1 MSIVE
6 ASATLRRPIQPKAVA
21 LVGFGPSMKLMHD
34 LPPDVEIWSLNAV
47 EEYDFPRLDR
57 AFELHPLRDLVLE
70 TPRWDRL
77 QKPLPY
83 PVYLLEPDP
92 RIPSGVA
99 YPIEAV
105 CDEVFENVVVGQE
118 HARYMDSTFPY
129 MLALAVHEGYKAV
142 IVCGFEFQSDT
153 EYRYQRPG
161 AALMIGWAAGK
172 GVKVILPEETG
183 LLPRTL
189 YGYEDYQMISRQNL
203 EQFLMDLQTQESD
216 WQGKLNTAHAQVVE
230 RSSNGNHD
238 GLPEA
243 TEARNEAFKQMYMR
257 AGAIYAIQ
265 HLIAICDR
273 KEVALTEML
282 DPFVVYENA

>member
-1 MSIVE
+1 MIHQ
-6 ASATLRRPIQPKAVA
+6 ASAKLRRPIQPKAVA

-77 QKPLPY
+77 RKPLPY
-83 PVYLLEPDP
+83 PVYVLEADP

-105 CDEVFENVVVGQE
+105 CDEAFENIIVGDE
-118 HARYMDSTFPY
+118 NARYMDSTFPY
-129 MLALAVHEGYKAV
+129 MLALAVHEGYKVV

-189 YGYEDYQMISRQNL
+189 YGYEDYQMISRPGTVLDGSANSRERLAREAERRPRTRARAVRQWTL
-203 EQFLMDLQTQESD
+203 WRGDDRGAGGPQRSFQADVHAGRGDLRHPTPD
-216 WQGKLNTAHAQVVE
+216 RHLRPQGSGT
-230 RSSNGNHD
+230 NGN
-238 GLPEA
+238 
-243 TEARNEAFKQMYMR
+243 
-257 AGAIYAIQ
+257 
-265 HLIAICDR
+265 
-273 KEVALTEML
+273 V
-282 DPFVVYENA
+282 